1 MASREISLKE
11 GIISQGKTIKRLKFT
26 KYKKHQKFLVLFLL
40 YLFNSLKTIPLLS
53 FLIIIMSSHNHQ
65 KLHSKLSAAGLL
77 ITLGII
83 YGDIGTSPLY
93 VMKSIIGERIISAEL
108 ILGGLSC
115 VFWTLTLQTTLKY
128 VIIILNADNQG
139 EGGIFSLYS
148 LVKRTKIQ
156 WLIVPAIIGGSL
168 LLAEGIITPP
178 ISVSSAVE
186 GLLIFK
192 PDIPTIP
199 IVIAIL
205 FVLFSIQQFGAKL
218 VGKFFSPTMLI
229 WFSML
234 GILGCLQIFQNVEV
248 FNAINPYYAYQLL
261 TSDESGHGFLILGAV
276 FLCTTGAE
284 SLYSDMGHCGRKN
297 IRVSWIFVKTTLILN
312 YFGQGAYLLLH
323 QGKTLQ
329 ELGSSNPNP
338 FYLIMADWF
347 QPIGIVIATLAAI
360 IASQALISGSFTLIN
375 EAMRLN
381 FWPKVKINYPTDVKG
396 QLYIPSINWLLFI
409 GCVGIILYFKES
421 KEMEHAYG
429 LSIILGMM
437 MTTTLLNFYLIL
449 KRVKW
454 YFIAPLITLY
464 TTIELSF
471 LYANITKF
479 FDGGYVTLFVA
490 IVMIFIMST
499 WFLAKKISKSYT
511 KVVKIE
517 SYKKVLAELSVD
529 LSIPK
534 YATHLVYMTNS
545 TRSDEIEEKVMYS
558 ILQKRPKRADIYWFI
573 HVNILGEPYKKEYKV
588 TEIVQDDMYR
598 IDFYLGF
605 REPTKIN
612 LMFKEVI
619 KDMVS
624 KGEMDITS
632 RYESLNKNNI
642 LGDFKFVLSEKFLS
656 NDSDLTFFEN
666 IVMSAYFFLK
676 KFSLSEEKGFG
687 LDSSSVKVEQFPMVI
702 HAPEIINMK
711 RIEHCKDKV

>member
-1 MASREISLKE
+1 
-11 GIISQGKTIKRLKFT
+11 
-26 KYKKHQKFLVLFLL
+26 
-40 YLFNSLKTIPLLS
+40 
-53 FLIIIMSSHNHQ
+53 MSSNSHSHQ
-65 KLHSKLSAAGLL
+65 LHSKLSAAGLL

-93 VMKSIIGERIISAEL
+93 VMKAIIDNNIISKDL
-108 ILGGLSC
+108 VLGGLSC
-115 VFWTLTLQTTLKY
+115 IFWTLTLQTTLKY
-128 VIIILNADNQG
+128 VILTLSADNHG
-139 EGGIFSLYS
+139 EGGIFALYA
-148 LVKRTKIQ
+148 LVKKTKIQ
-156 WLIVPAIIGGSL
+156 WLIVPAIIGGSA
-168 LLAEGIITPP
+168 LLADGIITPP

-186 GLLIFK
+186 GLRIFK

-199 IVIAIL
+199 IVITIL
-205 FVLFSIQQFGAKL
+205 FILFTIQQFGTKL
-218 VGKFFSPTMLI
+218 VGKFFAPMMLI

-234 GILGCLQIFQNVEV
+234 GILGMVQMCTNLEV
-248 FNAINPYYAYQLL
+248 FNAINPYYAYHLL
-261 TSDESGHGFLILGAV
+261 TSDVSSQGFFILGAV

-284 SLYSDMGHCGRKN
+284 ALYSDMGHCGRRN
-297 IRVSWIFVKTTLILN
+297 IRISWIFVKLTLVIN

-323 QGKTLQ
+323 EGKTLA

-338 FYLIMADWF
+338 FYLMMPVWF
-347 QPIGIVIATLAAI
+347 QPIGIVIATLAAV

-381 FWPKVKINYPTDVKG
+381 FWPKVKIKFPTDVKG
-396 QLYIPSINWLLFI
+396 QLYIPSINWLLFL
-409 GCVGIILYFKES
+409 GCVGIVLYFKES
-421 KEMEHAYG
+421 SNMEHAYG
-429 LSIILGMM
+429 LAIVLCMI
-437 MTTTLLNFYLIL
+437 MTTILLNFYLIM

-454 YFIAPLITLY
+454 YFIAPIILVYL
-464 TTIELSF
+464 TIEFSF
-471 LYANITKF
+471 LAANIVKF
-479 FDGGYVTLFVA
+479 FDGGFVTLFIAVVL
-490 IVMIFIMST
+490 IGIMST
-499 WFLAKKISKSYT
+499 WFLAKRISKNYT
-511 KVVKIE
+511 KIVKIND
-517 SYKKVLAELSVD
+517 YKKVLAELSVD

-545 TRSDEIEEKVMYS
+545 TRADEIEEKVMYS

-573 HVNILGEPYKKEYKV
+573 HVNVMSEPYRKSYKV
-588 TEIVQDDMYR
+588 IEIVPDDIYR

-624 KGEMDITS
+624 NGEVDITS

-656 NDSDLTFFEN
+656 NDSDVNFFEK
-666 IVMSAYFFLK
+666 IVMNAYFIMK

-687 LDSSSVKVEQFPMVI
+687 LDSSSVKVEQFPLVL
-702 HAPEIINMK
+702 HAPEKIHLD
-711 RIEHCKDKV
+711 RIK